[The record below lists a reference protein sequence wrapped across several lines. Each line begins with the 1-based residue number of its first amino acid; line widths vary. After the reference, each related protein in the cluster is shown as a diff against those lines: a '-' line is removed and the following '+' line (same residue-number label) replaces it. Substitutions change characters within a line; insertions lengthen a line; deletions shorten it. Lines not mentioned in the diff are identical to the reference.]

1 MRRLEVGVVAL
12 VLAVLTAV
20 VSDVEMGLAAVAS
33 VVGGVLVHATQVRQP
48 TAHCLTRRLI

>member
-33 VVGGVLVHATQVRQP
+33 VVGGVLVHADSSTP
-48 TAHCLTRRLI
+48 TDRGLSDA